1 MNHFFILFLFF
12 IFGFVL
18 TTTAQ
23 NGCEQNLKQAEDF
36 YNNGEYESC
45 ISILKKSIDEC
56 NFSSKI
62 KEEALELLVKSY
74 LEQDNITQAE
84 VSVHD
89 LLNNNPHY
97 ELKETDSHEDFDNLV
112 NKFDVH
118 PLFTIGITNSL
129 FFPKFKTTK
138 TYSILDNVDY
148 NAPYAT
154 VNTILLYYPWV
165 EYEFIKNLSVRADI
179 INLSIKYDR
188 NFIRGT
194 DWNMIYHEDLSLI
207 EVPLCLK
214 KQFPIG
220 KNVIPYA
227 SAGIGYL
234 RMYKANGNASITY
247 TNEDVFTGDKTNYL
261 ATESSDMLN
270 MRNQNSYEWIAGAG
284 IGYKF
289 KNLGIFLD
297 AKYSGGL
304 NSLTNSAKRF
314 NNTALTN
321 NYFYIDNSVKLNKY
335 ELGIS
340 ISYTVKNLI
349 KKVR

>member
-1 MNHFFILFLFF
+1 
-12 IFGFVL
+12 
-18 TTTAQ
+18 
-23 NGCEQNLKQAEDF
+23 
-36 YNNGEYESC
+36 
-45 ISILKKSIDEC
+45 
-56 NFSSKI
+56 
-62 KEEALELLVKSY
+62 
-74 LEQDNITQAE
+74 
-84 VSVHD
+84 
-89 LLNNNPHY
+89 
-97 ELKETDSHEDFDNLV
+97 
-112 NKFDVH
+112 
-118 PLFTIGITNSL
+118 
-129 FFPKFKTTK
+129 
-138 TYSILDNVDY
+138 
-148 NAPYAT
+148 
-154 VNTILLYYPWV
+154 
-165 EYEFIKNLSVRADI
+165 
-179 INLSIKYDR
+179 
-188 NFIRGT
+188 
-194 DWNMIYHEDLSLI
+194 MIYHEDLSLI

-220 KNVIPYA
+220 KKVIPYA